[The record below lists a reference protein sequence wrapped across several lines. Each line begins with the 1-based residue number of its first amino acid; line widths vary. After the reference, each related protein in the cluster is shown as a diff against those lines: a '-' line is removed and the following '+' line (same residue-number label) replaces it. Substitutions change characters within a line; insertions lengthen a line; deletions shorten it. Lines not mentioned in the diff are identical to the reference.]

1 MVKEELEYYHPSLP
15 QDSLLLSI
23 QRMGRDTVLV
33 PVPSPPG
40 ADGKRRRG
48 GGGREENM
56 DTDHCGYA
64 WGAGEVDGYISLQI
78 RMGVWG
84 GGIYGRVDGYTSLQV
99 RMGEVVSQATPL
111 IIYGGVW

>member
-1 MVKEELEYYHPSLP
+1 
-15 QDSLLLSI
+15 
-23 QRMGRDTVLV
+23 MGRGTALV

-48 GGGREENM
+48 GGGREERM

-64 WGAGEVDGYISLQI
+64 WGAGE
-78 RMGVWG
+78 
-84 GGIYGRVDGYTSLQV
+84 VDGYTSLQV

-111 IIYGGVW
+111 IIYGGIW